1 MSSFFRVVDCH
12 KFLLARVLANSLYMT
27 YIVYGKEGCLD
38 CRRARKYLEQSG
50 KAFEFVDVDTDVGM
64 KRYITTQHY
73 LSVPQSTTT
82 WPRVFQRN
90 MFVGG
95 VSELQIFLGISDNTC
110 VAKHLPP
117 IPFTSY
123 ADDWPNLGKPFSE
136 SEISKCTPPIV
147 DGAEILPNIDDGV
160 PPVPAQ
166 AEFFDNIF

>member
-1 MSSFFRVVDCH
+1 
-12 KFLLARVLANSLYMT
+12 MT
-27 YIVYGKEGCLD
+27 YIVYGKEGCSD
-38 CRRARKYLEQSG
+38 CRRACEYLKQSG
-50 KAFEFVDVDTDVGM
+50 KAFEFVDVGTNVGI
-64 KRYITTQHY
+64 KRYSTTQHY

-95 VSELQIFLGISDNTC
+95 VSELQNFLGISDSTC
-110 VAKHLPP
+110 FAKRLPP

-147 DGAEILPNIDDGV
+147 DGAEILPDNGDDGV

-166 AEFFDNIF
+166 AEFSDNIF